1 MKVAVTGASGLIGR
15 QLVSDL
21 MSEGY
26 EVIKLTSSKNKTG
39 VYTDYSLDDLKNK
52 LVDVNTVVHL
62 AAKRGGEKEIS
73 RFVSDAVLT
82 QNLYEACIHNDITNI
97 IFASSI
103 SVYSN
108 QDNMPWVENS
118 LDVPI
123 SVYGINKLTCEK
135 IGELYN
141 QKFGTKIKNLRLAH
155 VFGPFEKNNYM
166 INKFIRQ
173 AYNKKELNVISND
186 FEKREFIYVKDVSK
200 GIIKALRKSD
210 IYGNY
215 NLGTNSWYTNE
226 EVALIVNS
234 AFQNNGNI
242 KVTKKPD
249 SKGISSIMNSELSMK
264 DLGYKSQFTLLEG
277 MQDIER
283 MMRGME
289 HVPEIF

>member
-26 EVIKLTSSKNKTG
+26 EVIKLTSSKNKNG

-82 QNLYEACIHNDITNI
+82 QNLYDACIHNDITNI

-103 SVYSN
+103 SIYSN

-118 LDVPI
+118 IDVPI

-141 QKFGTKIKNLRLAH
+141 QQYGTKIKNLRLAH

-173 AYNKKELNVISND
+173 AFNKKELNVISND
-186 FEKREFIYVKDVSK
+186 FEKREFIYVKDVSN
-200 GIIKALRKSD
+200 GIIQAIRKPD

-226 EVALIVNS
+226 EVALIVNYV
-234 AFQNNGNI
+234 FQNDGNI
-242 KVTKKPD
+242 RVTKKTD
-249 SKGISSIMNSELSMK
+249 SKGSSSIMNSELSMK
-264 DLGYKSQFTLLEG
+264 DLEYKSQFTLLEG

-289 HVPEIF
+289 DVPEIF